1 MDNKET
7 KKVSIKDFWT
17 KLSYSNA
24 RLIVIGIAIVLI
36 CAVIVILNFKYLT
49 ELSHYQYSSVSD
61 MFYGQGDHRL
71 IIDNGKK
78 TLLLVDGNST
88 LLKRYDG
95 GSEKGVFCYV
105 YHAVEAEDGSIYIAD
120 IVSGNRG
127 NLLDKERIIHI
138 KNGKR
143 HIVHEIDY
151 TDWPEEET
159 PLQYGRILDLKEYE
173 GNIYFIYADNTKAGV
188 YKLGSEGTEPVKEVD
203 ISERL
208 NDAAYDFGTGTF
220 VLSYRTGEL
229 SVIYPDGSVQDAT
242 ALERQIPFDLTVSSG
257 MVYYTELIGN
267 TICGFNIDS
276 PGEISVLTENDGAL
290 YKLDYSE
297 RLGEIMTT
305 DYYGYMTVP
314 TADNGA
320 ESEYFEEIKVSYLW
334 REILARIALGI
345 GAIAA
350 VALIIRALYKFVL
363 YLMKNEQGL
372 RITFII
378 LACIAV
384 AAIISY
390 TLLKRVLSDNVAA
403 SEEKVTYFADI
414 LLQYIDGDSIDEIKS
429 PSDYDGASFNEIK
442 APLDEKIKESYENGD
457 YYYYIVYKTEGN
469 SLTNV
474 MDFEE
479 AYTCFTP
486 LYPADEEPYHG
497 VMQDGEKVIY
507 SENSAYGAWTF
518 VLLPIYDSKGNIIAE
533 LEVGQSLDAI
543 NRDQA
548 ALVKEIIINSGI
560 STIVIAM
567 LLLEVTFLL
576 SFAERRRKVPLFD
589 QDPTDK
595 VAVRTMMFLS
605 YLMDSMQDAF
615 IVLLCTQ
622 LYKGGLPIS
631 DGIAVALPM
640 SGQLFMMA
648 IASFF
653 VGRLTERVGT
663 KNTMISGVILQMAG
677 CIICL
682 AMGNYTGIL
691 IGKLLIGAGMGTI
704 YVSCNTVAA
713 MGSTA
718 EKAGEAFAGVSAGT
732 LSGLTIGAGLSSVL
746 LSIGGWKLIYASG
759 IGIMGVALLIA
770 GFSGD
775 AKPAKTG
782 DITTTKDINLIRFLF
797 NPRILPFFL
806 MILVPFMISLS
817 FREYFFPLVASESGL
832 GEAQIGQIYL
842 LCGMGVLY
850 LGPLISGWILKKLG
864 AYWSILIASTGM
876 VAAMVLYVVHPSFV
890 SVIIGVIVLSLVIS
904 FAYTCQY
911 TYFELLPECTLYGSG
926 NAMGVYSVF
935 ESAGQTLGPI
945 AYGLFLGFGYRQGIF
960 IAMVILIGLTLIFF
974 VLSRSTAKF
983 FK

>member
-1 MDNKET
+1 MDNKEK
-7 KKVSIKDFWT
+7 KKVSFKKFWT
-17 KLSYSNA
+17 NTVYGNA
-24 RLIVIGIAIVLI
+24 RFIVIGIVVVLI
-36 CAVIVILNFKYLT
+36 CAGVVIPNFKYL
-49 ELSHYQYSSVSD
+49 SQRAHYQYSSVSD
-61 MFYGQGDHRL
+61 MFYGKGDHSL

-78 TLLLVDGNST
+78 TVLLVDDNNK
-88 LLKRYDG
+88 LLKRLDG
-95 GSEKGVFCYV
+95 GTENGLFFYA
-105 YHAVEAEDGSIYIAD
+105 YHAAEGDDGSIYIAD
-120 IVSGNRG
+120 IISGNRG
-127 NLLDKERIIHI
+127 NLLDKERIIRI
-138 KNGKR
+138 KNGRKT
-143 HIVHEIDY
+143 VVYEVDY
-151 TDWPEEET
+151 TEMPEEET
-159 PLQYGRILDLKEYE
+159 PLQYGRILELKEYE
-173 GNIYFIYADNTKAGV
+173 GNIYFIYADNANAGI
-188 YKLGSEGTEPVKEVD
+188 YMLTDDGAELVKEVP
-203 ISERL
+203 ISGRL
-208 NDAAYDFGTGTF
+208 NDATYDISTDTV
-220 VLSYRTGEL
+220 VLSYRTGQLEIVY
-229 SVIYPDGSVQDAT
+229 SDGTIGDAT
-242 ALERQIPFDLTVSSG
+242 NLQRQIPFDLVSSNG
-257 MVYYTELIGN
+257 MVYYTEVIGK
-267 TICGFNIDS
+267 TINGFSIDN
-276 PGEISVLTENDGAL
+276 PGEVDVLTVYDGTL
-290 YKLDYSE
+290 FKLDYSAE
-297 RLGEIMTT
+297 KGEIITT
-305 DYYGYMTVP
+305 DYYGYATVP
-314 TADNGA
+314 TDGSG
-320 ESEYFEEIKVSYLW
+320 EEVYYEEITVSYLW
-334 REILARIALGI
+334 LEILVWA
-345 GAIAA
+345 
-350 VALIIRALYKFVL
+350 ALIIGACMALYLAVKALVKFVV

-390 TLLKRVLSDNVAA
+390 TLLKKVLNDNMAA
-403 SEEKVTYFADI
+403 SEQKVTYFADI
-414 LLQYIDGDSIDEIKS
+414 LLQYIDGDSLEEIKS
-429 PSDYDGASFNEIK
+429 PADYQGERFNEIK
-442 APLDEKIKESYENGD
+442 APLDDKIRESYENGD
-457 YYYYIVYKTEGN
+457 YYYYIIYMTEGI
-469 SLTNV
+469 SLTNI

-479 AYTCFTP
+479 AYTWYTP
-486 LYPADEEPYHG
+486 IYAADEEPYCG
-497 VMQDGEKVIY
+497 VLEDGEKVIY

-518 VLLPIYDSKGNIIAE
+518 VLLPIYDSEGNIIAE

-543 NRDQA
+543 NREQA
-548 ALVKEIIINSGI
+548 GLIKEIVINSGI

-615 IVLLCTQ
+615 IVILCTQ
-622 LYKGGLPIS
+622 LYQGGLPLS

-648 IASFF
+648 LASFF
-653 VGRLTERVGT
+653 VGRLTEKVGT
-663 KNTMISGVILQMAG
+663 KNTMITGVILQMAG

-746 LSIGGWKLIYASG
+746 LSIGGWKLIYGSG

-770 GFSGD
+770 FFSGD
-775 AKPAKTG
+775 ARPAKTG
-782 DITTTKDINLIRFLF
+782 DITARKDINLIKFLF
-797 NPRILPFFL
+797 NPRILPFFM

-850 LGPLISGWILKKLG
+850 LGPVISGWILKKLG
-864 AYWSILIASTGM
+864 AYWSILIASLGM
-876 VAAMVLYVVHPSFV
+876 VAAMVLYVIYPSFI

-911 TYFELLPECTLYGSG
+911 TYFELLPECTMYGSG

-935 ESAGQTLGPI
+935 ESVGQTLGPI

-960 IAMVILIGLTLIFF
+960 TAMIILVALALIFF
-974 VLSRSTAKF
+974 VISRSTAKL

>member
-1 MDNKET
+1 MDNKE
-7 KKVSIKDFWT
+7 KKSISFKDFWT
-17 KLSYSNA
+17 KRKYKSVRLILIGI
-24 RLIVIGIAIVLI
+24 LIVII
-36 CAVIVILNFKYLT
+36 CAAVVIPQARF
-49 ELSHYQYSSVSD
+49 LSERAKYQYSSVSE
-61 MFYGQGDHRL
+61 MAYGNGEHTL
-71 IIDNGKK
+71 VIDNGKK
-78 TLLLVDGNST
+78 TVLLVDNDST
-88 LLKRYDG
+88 LLKRIEG
-95 GSEKGVFCYV
+95 GKERGSFFYACY
-105 YHAVEAEDGSIYIAD
+105 AAEGEDGSIYIAD
-120 IVSGNRG
+120 IISGNRG
-127 NLLDKERIIHI
+127 NLIDKERIIRI
-138 KNGKR
+138 DSLKTK
-143 HIVHEIDY
+143 VVYEVDY
-151 TDWPEEET
+151 TEMPEEET
-159 PLQYGRILDLKEYE
+159 PLQYGRILELRSYK
-173 GNIYFIYADNTKAGV
+173 GKIYFIYADNEKASV
-188 YKLGSEGTEPVKEVD
+188 YRLDGDEATLIRETP
-203 ISERL
+203 ISGRL
-208 NDAAYDFGTGTF
+208 NDAAYDVSTDTI

-229 SVIYPDGSVQDAT
+229 ELIYSDGSIVDAN
-242 ALERQIPFDLTVSSG
+242 AQERQIPFDVIAEEG
-257 MVYYTELIGN
+257 MVYYTEVIGK
-267 TICGFNIDS
+267 TVCGFSVDA
-276 PGEISVLTENDGAL
+276 PEEIYTVTEYDGTL
-290 YKLDYSE
+290 YKLDYSAD
-297 RLGEIMTT
+297 RGEILTT
-305 DYYGYMTVP
+305 DYYGYMTLPAIGSDV
-314 TADNGA
+314 
-320 ESEYFEEIKVSYLW
+320 ESEYFEKLRVSYLW
-334 REILARIALGI
+334 REILVWAFLIIGAAAAIALSI
-345 GAIAA
+345 K
-350 VALIIRALYKFVL
+350 ALSKFVS

-390 TLLKRVLSDNVAA
+390 TLLKKVLSDNMSA

-414 LLQYIDGDSIDEIKS
+414 LLNYIDGDSIDEITS
-429 PSDYDGASFNEIK
+429 PADYGGESFNEIK
-442 APLDEKIKESYENGD
+442 APLDAKIKESYENGD
-457 YYYYIVYKTEGN
+457 YYYYIVYKTEGI

-486 LYPADEEPYHG
+486 LYGADEEPYCG
-497 VMQDGEKVIY
+497 VLEDGERVIY

-518 VLLPIYDSKGNIIAE
+518 VLLPIYDSEGNIIAE
-533 LEVGQSLDAI
+533 LEVGQSLDQI
-543 NRDQA
+543 NREQNS
-548 ALVKEIIINSGI
+548 LIKEIIINSGI

-576 SFAERRRKVPLFD
+576 SFTERRRKVPLFD

-615 IVLLCTQ
+615 IVILCTQ
-622 LYKGGLPIS
+622 LYNGGLPFS
-631 DGIAVALPM
+631 DGVAVALPM

-648 IASFF
+648 LASFF
-653 VGRLTERVGT
+653 VGRLTEKVGT
-663 KNTMISGVILQMAG
+663 KNTMITGVILQMAG
-677 CIICL
+677 CIVCL
-682 AMGNYTGIL
+682 VMGNYTGIL

-746 LSIGGWKLIYASG
+746 LSIGGWKLIYGSG
-759 IGIMGVALLIA
+759 IGIMAVALLIA
-770 GFSGD
+770 FFSGD
-775 AKPAKTG
+775 ARPSKTG
-782 DITTTKDINLIRFLF
+782 DITAKKDINLIKFLF
-797 NPRILPFFL
+797 NPRVIPFFL

-850 LGPLISGWILKKLG
+850 LGPVISGWILKKLG
-864 AYWSILIASTGM
+864 AYWSILVASLGM
-876 VAAMVLYVVHPSFV
+876 VAAMVLYVIHPSFV

-945 AYGLFLGFGYRQGIF
+945 AYGFFLGLGYRQGIMN
-960 IAMVILIGLTLIFF
+960 AMLILIALALIFF
-974 VLSRSTAKF
+974 LISRSTAKLF
-983 FK
+983 R